1 MLILTKMKTLNSL
14 DLAPYKTWLKSY
26 YLIIKE
32 KKLTGWQI
40 FSTHIVIVNDSLTCQ
55 ILFSESPALPLLSNY
70 QKFPAVN
77 FPVASV
83 HWGTTGFRS
92 ISLLVQPRKDFVGI
106 LRSINLFSPLKY
118 TVSSSLSY
126 HFHLFL
132 STLLISFHCSSLLL
146 LKKKKKL
153 LHSKI
158 IYRTFFCPRS
168 KEK

>member
-1 MLILTKMKTLNSL
+1 MLILIKMKTLNSL
-14 DLAPYKTWLKSY
+14 GSGSLENLTKILL
-26 YLIIKE
+26 LIIKE
-32 KKLTGWQI
+32 KRPTRWQI

-55 ILFSESPALPLLSNY
+55 ILLSESPALPLLSNY

-83 HWGTTGFRS
+83 HWGTPGFRS

-106 LRSINLFSPLKY
+106 LRSVNLFSPLKY
-118 TVSSSLSY
+118 TVSSLSY

-132 STLLISFHCSSLLL
+132 STLLVSFYCSSLLL
-146 LKKKKKL
+146 LKKKL

-158 IYRTFFCPRS
+158 IYRTFLCVCPRS